1 MSSKTQLR
9 PSVCLSFKSPIFT
22 SALASRAWWRLH
34 HQQSSVPAVQVAPQR
49 TPTGRLPER
58 FHSSP
63 RHRLS
68 ILFQLPFEV
77 PLVRGDV
84 RLLLVQYSSLYTFL
98 LEVCRRD
105 GGLDCEERQFDQ
117 FRDE

>member
-1 MSSKTQLR
+1 MLSKTQLR
-9 PSVCLSFKSPIFT
+9 PSVYLSFKSPIFT
-22 SALASRAWWRLH
+22 SALASRAWWH
-34 HQQSSVPAVQVAPQR
+34 SHYQQSSVLAVQVASQR

-63 RHRLS
+63 HHRLP

-77 PLVRGDV
+77 LLDRGDV
-84 RLLLVQYSSLYTFL
+84 RLLLVQYSSLHTFL
-98 LEVCRRD
+98 FEVCRRD
-105 GGLDCEERQFDQ
+105 GGLGCEERQFDQ